1 MVFFTAGAETVFGA
15 EVVCLLMRTMLLL
28 GTGVEILGVEG
39 GVEILGA
46 GGGVEILTG
55 AGVEILGA
63 GVGVEI
69 LGELNDGLELGR
81 KEEEVDRKDEPEL
94 KEEDE
99 RKEDE
104 LLAPKLFA

>member
-15 EVVCLLMRTMLLL
+15 EVVCLLMRT
-28 GTGVEILGVEG
+28 ILFAGA

-55 AGVEILGA
+55 AGEDTLG
-63 GVGVEI
+63 GLT
-69 LGELNDGLELGR
+69 LGRLLKEEEGLER
-81 KEEEVDRKDEPEL
+81 KEEEELDRKDEPEL

>member
-1 MVFFTAGAETVFGA
+1 MFFTGGAETVFGA
-15 EVVCLLMRTMLLL
+15 EVVCLLMRT
-28 GTGVEILGVEG
+28 ILFAGAGEDTLG

-46 GGGVEILTG
+46 GGGVVILTG
-55 AGVEILGA
+55 AGDEILGA
-63 GVGVEI
+63 GAGVEI

-81 KEEEVDRKDEPEL
+81 KEEVDRKDEPEL

-104 LLAPKLFA
+104 LLTPKLFA

>member
-1 MVFFTAGAETVFGA
+1 MFFTAGAETVFGA
-15 EVVCLLMRTMLLL
+15 EVVCLLMRTILFAGAEEDTL
-28 GTGVEILGVEG
+28 GGA
-39 GVEILGA
+39 EILGA
-46 GGGVEILTG
+46 G

-63 GVGVEI
+63 GAGVEI

-81 KEEEVDRKDEPEL
+81 KEEVDRKDEPEL